1 MTRFL
6 ILATSYVVFYTVST
20 MFKEFLMRK
29 LIASKLK
36 DLPKDQQEKIIA
48 VVTKNPK
55 LFEEIAM
62 KIKKRTDA
70 GAEQMGATMSVMKE
84 YQPQIQKLMTEN

>member
-1 MTRFL
+1 
-6 ILATSYVVFYTVST
+6 

-84 YQPQIQKLMTEN
+84 YQPQIQKLMSED

>member
-1 MTRFL
+1 
-6 ILATSYVVFYTVST
+6 
-20 MFKEFLMRK
+20 MFKEFLMKK
-29 LIASKLK
+29 LMAQKLK
-36 DLPKDQQEKIIA
+36 NLPQSQQDAIIS

-70 GAEQMGATMSVMKE
+70 GANETMASMTVMKE
-84 YQPQIQKLMTEN
+84 YAPQIQKLMQE

>member
-1 MTRFL
+1 
-6 ILATSYVVFYTVST
+6 
-20 MFKEFLMRK
+20 MFKEFLMKK
-29 LIASKLK
+29 LMAQKLK
-36 DLPKDQQEKIIA
+36 NLPQEQQDAIIA

-70 GAEQMGATMSVMKE
+70 GANETMASMTVMKE
-84 YQPQIQKLMTEN
+84 YQSQIQKLMQQ